1 MLLFSSVALEQKFW
15 GEWGVK
21 IDNIFGRR
29 KCIYRY
35 SVHIKKILKLKGK
48 EKGGDGNVWTI
59 KCSFLRQ
66 KSLSYVQ
73 HEDFTELYTGL
84 IGVHPSYRDTVGEVV
99 FM

>member
-1 MLLFSSVALEQKFW
+1 M
-15 GEWGVK
+15 
-21 IDNIFGRR
+21 
-29 KCIYRY
+29 
-35 SVHIKKILKLKGK
+35 KGK

-59 KCSFLRQ
+59 NAHSRQ

>member
-1 MLLFSSVALEQKFW
+1 M
-15 GEWGVK
+15 
-21 IDNIFGRR
+21 N
-29 KCIYRY
+29 
-35 SVHIKKILKLKGK
+35 GK